1 MSAPETAPETAAVPG
16 LVVTPDGPIL
26 RVTLD
31 RPERKNALTRQMV
44 TELARIVRD
53 AAADDHTRVLVLRG
67 SGSDF
72 CAGIDLTESR
82 EERSARR
89 QRAGHVERRLASTV
103 HRLIDSL
110 LTAEIPVVTAIDG
123 WAAGL
128 GCVLALAGD
137 YVVAADGA
145 RFWAP
150 FVGRGFVPDSGT
162 TWLLPRL
169 VGMARARDMIL
180 RGRAIDAAEALSW
193 GMVNQV
199 VSADALETEVQSISV
214 EFATAATVSVGLAKG
229 LLARNASASL
239 EAALYNEA
247 MAQELAF
254 RSADFKEGTAA
265 FAERRA
271 PTYSGW

>member
-1 MSAPETAPETAAVPG
+1 MSAAETAAVPG
-16 LVVTPDGPIL
+16 VVVTPDGPIL

-31 RPERKNALTRQMV
+31 RPERRNALTRQML
-44 TELARIVRD
+44 TELTRIVQD

-72 CAGIDLTESR
+72 CAGIDLTESQ
-82 EERSARR
+82 ERSAGRPR
-89 QRAGHVERRLASTV
+89 TGHVERRLGSTV

-110 LTAEIPVVTAIDG
+110 LTAEIPIVTAVDG
-123 WAAGL
+123 WAIGI

-150 FVGRGFVPDSGT
+150 FVGRGFIPDSGT

-169 VGMARARDMIL
+169 IGMARARDMIL
-180 RGRAIDAAEALSW
+180 RGRAVDAAEALSW

-199 VSADALETEVQSISV
+199 VSADALEAEVESISA
-214 EFATAATVSVGLAKG
+214 EFATAATVAVGLAKA

-271 PTYSGW
+271 PTYTGW